1 MPRKKDAISFD
12 EAKARCLEAL
22 IDHIGEE
29 NPIGADV
36 LYEKVYGVKVTHK
49 ENHTKKLRNLV
60 TELQLQ
66 GKRIGS
72 NCSSNNGGYF
82 IFRSASEFNEFGE
95 RTYLRPALKKMKKL
109 ATMKGITLPALMG
122 QMVINFGESEDGK

>member
-1 MPRKKDAISFD
+1 MPRKNDLMTFD

-22 IDHIGEE
+22 LDHIGEE

-36 LYEKVYGVKVTHK
+36 LYEKVFGVKITHK
-49 ENHTKKLRNLV
+49 ENHTRQLRTLV
-60 TELQLQ
+60 NALQLQ

-95 RTYLRPALKKMKKL
+95 RTYLRPALKKLTKL
-109 ATMKGITLPALMG
+109 ARMKGITLPALMG
-122 QMVINFGESEDGK
+122 QMVINFGESIDGK